1 MTSPTDP
8 PTQTRAATGP
18 SGVSGP
24 GESNSEGSKSGAIV
38 LARHGEPALSRRLK
52 LDARGYDRWWAT
64 YEAGGILTGQVP
76 PQELIDHALRADVI
90 FASIRLRAIETAR
103 AVAGGKAV
111 REDPMFIEA
120 PLPAPATPRFVKL
133 SPKTWGVVSRFLWW
147 FGYHRGQETR
157 RQAQARARTAAERL
171 IVEAEAG
178 RNVLVLAHGFFN
190 GMVGVE
196 LSRRGWRCVQ
206 DRGFKYWATRRF
218 ERE

>member
-8 PTQTRAATGP
+8 TTQTRAATGLSDP
-18 SGVSGP
+18 A
-24 GESNSEGSKSGAIV
+24 KTGAIV

-64 YEAGGILTGQVP
+64 YEAGGILEGQTP
-76 PQELIDHALRADVI
+76 PQELIDQARRAGVI

-103 AVAGGKAV
+103 AVVGDKPV
-111 REDPMFIEA
+111 VQDPMFIEA

-157 RQAQARARTAAERL
+157 GQAQARAKAAAERL
-171 IVEAEAG
+171 IGEAQAG
-178 RNVLVLAHGFFN
+178 QDVLVLAHGFFN